1 MHNSLNDIENPREE
15 LANTLTHALGAVLS
29 LVGLYYLLVR
39 TVSLAEGTSIDYFQL
54 ASVTVFGLSLI
65 ALYGASTLYH
75 AARCPDKKNT
85 FKMWDHC
92 AIYLLIAGTYTPFLL
107 VSMRDLVGW
116 QFIVTIWGIALAG
129 IIMKLAFKHRFK
141 LLRVATYVLMGW
153 LVVLSLE
160 ELKTAISATGLSLL
174 VAGGLIYTLGVFFYL
189 NERIPYS
196 HAIWHF
202 FVMAVSVCHY
212 FSIYYGVLAEPGL
225 SV

>member
-202 FVMAVSVCHY
+202 FVMAGSVCHY